1 MKYAIVSE
9 IGCCTC
15 ESIYTISAGGR
26 AGSGG
31 YLLVECDRL
40 GRGRLIWQWGGTVSL
55 PDIASSW
62 TCNWFS
68 SGFFHLMIDRN
79 VISICSS
86 TAFRLISLVSC
97 FCQYSRG
104 ESWSHLLHPEILFSM
119 LHDRSR
125 HLLSVAWLYLTD
137 ILALYKVEAASLIL
151 SSVVLRCHRCISV
164 CLPSYLA
171 STWSLLL
178 SHRRAIKKNTVQ
190 QNVQKT
196 WCYYPAVDQVGATE
210 TCAGDFTMVSRVYL
224 NTTMYY
230 PHSFVRLLNRTILSS
245 QVGCSSL
252 LGVSCEILW
261 GWVRWEECWR
271 TRSGGYFKLL
281 VSCRV

>member
-1 MKYAIVSE
+1 MLYLWINIYNQCWRTRGIGWLFVGWVWQAGEGLVDLAVRRNGECTGHSFLNVQLIFFWFLSPYDRSE
-9 IGCCTC
+9 C
-15 ESIYTISAGGR
+15 Y
-26 AGSGG
+26 
-31 YLLVECDRL
+31 
-40 GRGRLIWQWGGTVSL
+40 
-55 PDIASSW
+55 PDM
-62 TCNWFS
+62 
-68 SGFFHLMIDRN
+68 FFH
-79 VISICSS
+79 S
-86 TAFRLISLVSC
+86 FSC

-119 LHDRSR
+119 LHDRGR

-210 TCAGDFTMVSRVYL
+210 TCAGDFTMVSRVHL
-224 NTTMYY
+224 NTTTYVLPSQFRQIIE
-230 PHSFVRLLNRTILSS
+230 PHDPFFASRMLISSWGKLWNFVGLGPLGGVLEDEIGWLF
-245 QVGCSSL
+245 QVVGES
-252 LGVSCEILW
+252 
-261 GWVRWEECWR
+261 
-271 TRSGGYFKLL
+271 
-281 VSCRV
+281 